1 MKHLQFTRKMR
12 TKILAVLLCL
22 IAGNGLFANNVTFP
36 VTCVTTGMLNVR
48 QQPGKSGKVIGLLR
62 KGKKIVVDSL
72 HNDQWA
78 CITYK
83 NKVAYISTSYIT
95 RKDKHSLRNLS
106 DLHGLSAS
114 WSELPSFLRYV
125 LIFILVC
132 YLLMIPGE
140 GYLFISRF
148 PCLTI

>member
-1 MKHLQFTRKMR
+1 MDNVHFSRIIT
-12 TKILAVLLCL
+12 TKLLVVLVFVMT
-22 IAGNGLFANNVTFP
+22 GNCSFANNVTFP

-48 QQPGKSGKVIGLLR
+48 QQPGKSGKVIGMLR
-62 KGKKIVVDSL
+62 KDTKIVVDSL

-95 RKDKHSLRNLS
+95 HKDNHSLRNLS

-125 LIFILVC
+125 LQG
-132 YLLMIPGE
+132 MAHW
-140 GYLFISRF
+140 LFK
-148 PCLTI
+148 